1 MDYLKLVK
9 SDIHS
14 IADTV
19 YQEEGNCVFVFDGDL
34 DAFGIKYI
42 FLRNLLQLCG
52 EEYVIVSEDE
62 YWDDKNQ
69 VSIYLFTNLPWDVY
83 MNATKANDEDYE

>member
-1 MDYLKLVK
+1 MNYLKLLK

-19 YQEEGNCVFVFDGDL
+19 YQEDGNCVFVFDGDL
-34 DAFGIKYI
+34 DAFGLKRI
-42 FLRNLLQLCG
+42 FLRNLLQLFG

-62 YWDDKNQ
+62 YWDDKDQ
-69 VSIYLFTNLPWDVY
+69 VSIYLFTNLPWE
-83 MNATKANDEDYE
+83 MFENATKANDED

>member
-1 MDYLKLVK
+1 MNYLKLLK

-14 IADTV
+14 IADTI

-34 DAFGIKYI
+34 DAFGLKRI
-42 FLRNLLQLCG
+42 FLRNLLQLFG

-62 YWDDKNQ
+62 YWDDKDQ
-69 VSIYLFTNLPWDVY
+69 VSIYLFTNLPWE
-83 MNATKANDEDYE
+83 MFESATKANDED

>member
-1 MDYLKLVK
+1 MNYLKLLK

-14 IADTV
+14 IADTI

-34 DAFGIKYI
+34 DAFGLKRI
-42 FLRNLLQLCG
+42 FLRNLLQLFG

-62 YWDDKNQ
+62 YWDDKDQ
-69 VSIYLFTNLPWDVY
+69 VSIYLFTNLPWE
-83 MNATKANDEDYE
+83 MLENATKANDED

>member
-1 MDYLKLVK
+1 MNYLKLLK

-14 IADTV
+14 IADTI

-34 DAFGIKYI
+34 DAFGLKRI
-42 FLRNLLQLCG
+42 FLRNLLQLFG

-62 YWDDKNQ
+62 YWDDKVQ
-69 VSIYLFTNLPWDVY
+69 VSIYLFTNLPWE
-83 MNATKANDEDYE
+83 MFESATKANDED